1 MKKNTKINLNNNQNL
16 KEKTNANENN
26 IEMLIAELN
35 LKSTLNTYLGQKGY
49 TILKSE
55 LPIKIQLLLKEKLM
69 IKPYN
74 PGAPVNN
81 SSAFPCYR
89 ESNNKLYIPRYF
101 GEELFGPPKINKL
114 RNGTPINVTFN
125 GKLRDYQEPV
135 IQKCLTHIKSSNY
148 SCTLLE
154 LYCAWGKTGG
164 GLYIICDIL
173 EKTII
178 IVHKEFLM
186 NQWIERIHQF
196 IPNAKIGKIQGNIID
211 IDGKDIVICMLQSLV
226 SKDYPAEIFETFG
239 LTIIDEVHHISS
251 ETFSN
256 ALFKVVTKHMIGLSA
271 TMERKDGTTNAFKM
285 FLGNVLHKA
294 ERETTFEVEIRGL
307 QYKSNDEEFNET
319 ILTWDGKPQISSMIS
334 KICEYSPRTEF
345 IINVLIDFIRK
356 NDISKQEY
364 IEQKKQMDSCVP
376 NCEMCG
382 KNNNYLM
389 KNSCCECV
397 KYCLI
402 CLESIQP
409 ISSKVCDKQGNF
421 IKYAVMKPK
430 CPNCNKVLKYEQ
442 NYIENSH
449 IKPLE
454 HLQTI
459 VLAHNLNILEYMYTK
474 FVCKNLASV
483 GYYVGGMKEIE
494 LKKSEKKQ
502 VIFATYALAN
512 EGLDIPTLNAEFLIT
527 PKTDVVQTIGRVLRA
542 KHPVNDPIIYDI
554 YDTHDVFL
562 RQWNSKRKPYY
573 KKQGYKIVELNSNE
587 YNRGDNWK
595 LTCKS
600 KIIKHNDENPIIN
613 KTINKKN
620 ISISSKSSSLSSKSI
635 TEDSEEENE
644 EKCEEEKCEE
654 NKDQNDTEESFKIIK
669 KNPKCLLNLK
679 LKK

>member
-1 MKKNTKINLNNNQNL
+1 MKKNTKITINNNTNFKSKL
-16 KEKTNANENN
+16 KTNENN
-26 IEMLIAELN
+26 DENNIQNLIIELN
-35 LKSTLNTYLGQKGY
+35 LKTTLNTYLGQKGY
-49 TILKSE
+49 TILKNE

-69 IKPYN
+69 VKPYT

-81 SSAFPCYR
+81 SSTFPCYR
-89 ESNNKLYIPRYF
+89 ESNNKIYIPRYF
-101 GEELFGPPKINKL
+101 GEELFGPPKTNKL
-114 RNGTPINVTFN
+114 RNGTPINVIFN

-148 SCTLLE
+148 SCALLE

-164 GLYIICDIL
+164 ALYMICDIS

-196 IPNAKIGKIQGNIID
+196 IPNAKIGKIQGNVID
-211 IDGKDIVICMLQSLV
+211 IDGKDIVLCMLQSLV
-226 SKDYPAEIFETFG
+226 SKEYPAEVFESFG

-285 FLGNVLHKA
+285 FLGNILHKA
-294 ERETTFEVEIRGL
+294 ERETTFQVEIRGL
-307 QYKSNDEEFNET
+307 QYKCNDDEFNET

-345 IINVLIDFIRK
+345 IINVLVDFIKK
-356 NDISKQEY
+356 NEISKEEY
-364 IEQKKQMDSCVP
+364 IEQKRHMDSCVP
-376 NCEMCG
+376 NCEICG

-389 KNSCCECV
+389 KNSCCNCV

-402 CLESIQP
+402 CLENIQP
-409 ISSKVCDKQGNF
+409 TTSTVRDKQGNF
-421 IKYAVMKPK
+421 LKHVVMKPK

-442 NYIENSH
+442 NYVENTH
-449 IKPLE
+449 VKPLE

-459 VLAHNLNILEYMYTK
+459 VLAHNLNILEYMHTK

-483 GYYVGGMKEIE
+483 GYYVGGMKEVE

-502 VIFATYALAN
+502 VIFATYAMAS
-512 EGLDIPTLNAEFLIT
+512 EALDIPTLNAEFLIT

-542 KHPVNDPIIYDI
+542 KHPINDPIIYDI
-554 YDTHDVFL
+554 YDSHDVFT
-562 RQWNSKRKPYY
+562 RQWNSKRKSYY

-595 LTCKS
+595 LTCKP
-600 KIIKHNDENPIIN
+600 KIIKCTNENPIIN
-613 KTINKKN
+613 KKTL
-620 ISISSKSSSLSSKSI
+620 SLSSNNSSLSSKSV
-635 TEDSEEENE
+635 TEDSEEEHEEDCKKETTIQNEIQDNE
-644 EKCEEEKCEE
+644 E
-654 NKDQNDTEESFKIIK
+654 NPPKIIK